1 MLSGGRLVAG
11 KQEEWDRLV
20 QEIAECRKCEI
31 SRTRKNPVPGEGSL
45 DAEVMFIGEAP
56 GGREDELGRPF
67 VGAAGNLLTK
77 LLSDIGL
84 RREEVFIGNVLK
96 CRPPGNRDP
105 TEEEIEN
112 CLPFL
117 VRQIKLIRPRIIV
130 TLGRYSAAVISRL
143 AGIRFRGITRERGVP
158 RRISLLGME
167 VIFLPTYHPAA
178 ALYKPPLLESLQKDF
193 RTLAE
198 VIKGG
203 FREEGPQT
211 LDRYFT

>member
-1 MLSGGRLVAG
+1 MSKNKDKGELL
-11 KQEEWDRLV
+11 
-20 QEIAECRKCEI
+20 AELAREI
-31 SRTRKNPVPGEGSL
+31 SRCKKCPLWRTRRNPVPGEGNP
-45 DAEVMFIGEAP
+45 DARLMFVGEAP
-56 GGREDELGRPF
+56 GETEDATGRPF
-67 VGAAGNLLTK
+67 VGRAGK
-77 LLSDIGL
+77 LLDRLIRGMGL
-84 RREEVFIGNVLK
+84 RREEVYIANVLK

-203 FREEGPQT
+203 FREEGLQT